1 LDLQHNMVET
11 QIPRII
17 VPDPLGETKEVKP
30 PSLTSTSTD
39 TSSLKSCIDENERV
53 PLLVN
58 KLSGKRGYYNR
69 MPRFCKFL
77 KKCASA
83 ILPRLTKNGKK
94 LEKERAIYSY
104 AGT

>member
-1 LDLQHNMVET
+1 MDLRYNMVET
-11 QIPRII
+11 QIPSII
-17 VPDPLGETKEVKP
+17 VTDPSGDVK
-30 PSLTSTSTD
+30 SQFLTSTSTD
-39 TSSLKSCIDENERV
+39 TPSLKSCIDENERV

-58 KLSGKRGYYNR
+58 KLSGKRCYYNR
-69 MPRFCKFL
+69 MPRFFKFL

-83 ILPRLTKNGKK
+83 ILPRLKKNGKK